1 MTMKRLISYLRRGGS
16 FLRSRAG
23 RTWVWYRARRRWQ
36 QIVIAIL
43 VAALLIGGVV
53 LAHGGSTPAD
63 ASQTRTVTLETVGE
77 LSGGTSG
84 ASIVGT
90 VRSVTEADLLAQVG
104 GTVRSVHT
112 KIGASVPAGFVIADL
127 DNASEAAAVL
137 QAEGAYDSA
146 VAARNI
152 TGLQSGNAQ
161 TSFAEAQNEA
171 RTAYRSAYTALDTAL
186 QTQVDQFFGARTSSG
201 PAILIHQGPTVGLPQ
216 KRDAIDARM
225 KAWHLNFDSADSQ
238 DPNTLLSQATT
249 DTQAISDFLNELA
262 RAANAT
268 DSHVT
273 PAQTAAL
280 SAARATVDAQ
290 LSALSAARDVYNAK
304 KTAASVAGSGD
315 SESGTQLAASN
326 AGVKSALGSLRA
338 AQAAY
343 EKTRIRATIGG
354 TVNYLPIQVGQYV
367 SAFQHVATVANN
379 GALEIVA
386 YVPQESR
393 DSLSVG
399 MKVSVEGGHDGIVT
413 SIAPALDPTT
423 KQIEVHVAVNSTPDL
438 VNGQSVRITLPG
450 ADTAKPATSTGTTT
464 PAVAARTLLP
474 LTAVKLLPDSRAV
487 FTVDEQGRVV
497 AHAVTIGDV
506 VGDRIEVTAG
516 LSPDLRIITDVRGLS
531 EGQKVTIGSAQ

>member
-1 MTMKRLISYLRRGGS
+1 MTMQRLISYLRRGGS
-16 FLRSRAG
+16 FIRSRAG
-23 RTWVWYRARRRWQ
+23 RTWVWYRGRRGWQ

-43 VAALLIGGVV
+43 LAVLLIGG
-53 LAHGGSTPAD
+53 LALARGKSTPAD
-63 ASQTRTVTLETVGE
+63 ASQTRTVTLSSVAE

-112 KIGASVPAGFVIADL
+112 TIGAKIPAGFVLADL

-161 TSFAEAQNEA
+161 TSFAEAQNQA
-171 RTAYRSAYTALDTAL
+171 RTTYRSSYTALDTAL

-201 PAILIHQGPTVGLPQ
+201 PAILIHQGPTFNLPQ
-216 KRDAIDARM
+216 KRDALDVRM
-225 KAWHLNFDSADSQ
+225 KAWRLNLASADGQ
-238 DPNTLLSQATT
+238 DPSVLLAQATA
-249 DTQAISDFLNELA
+249 DTQAISDFLVELA
-262 RAANAT
+262 QAANAT

-273 PAQTAAL
+273 PAQSATL
-280 SAARATVDAQ
+280 SGARATVDAQ
-290 LSALSAARDVYNAK
+290 LSALSGARDAYNAK
-304 KTAASVAGSGD
+304 KTAASVAGTANSD
-315 SESGTQLAASN
+315 SGTQLAAAN
-326 AGVKSALGSLRA
+326 ASVKTALGSLRA

-343 EKTRIRATIGG
+343 EKTRVRATIGG

-367 SAFQHVATVANN
+367 NAFEHVATVANN

-386 YVPQESR
+386 YVPQDSR
-393 DSLSVG
+393 DALSVG
-399 MKVSVEGGHDGIVT
+399 MKVKVEGGHDGTIT

-423 KQIEVHVAVNSTPDL
+423 KQVEVHVAVDATPDL

-450 ADTAKPATSTGTTT
+450 EAATAPTTATSTT
-464 PAVAARTLLP
+464 AVASRTLLP

-487 FTVDEQGRVV
+487 FTVDAQGRVV

-531 EGQKVTIGSAQ
+531 EGQKVTIGSES